1 MQKNGSVIKLAL
13 IYVVIAVSVFL
24 LLNTFGMASL
34 RKKLVT
40 EKRSYLGDVAALI
53 SDEYVTPYYNDVTKL
68 SDMKRQMRSVATF
81 LNIRVCI
88 VNAKGYVIVDTAGT
102 FEKNSIDDKAEGFLD
117 ELISNGYVE
126 NYYIDEEYGKVIANV
141 EPINKDYTL
150 RGYVIA
156 MTKMTDIKASTNNYL
171 DFINIAYIWFTAI
184 LLGAFIILYY
194 IGPYQ
199 AAKINK
205 IAMEYSKGHF
215 DEKIELNTHDEY
227 SALAATV
234 NYMGEEMKNL
244 NDYQKKF
251 IANVSH
257 DFKSPLTSIKG
268 YTEAMKDGV
277 IPPEEQGKYLEII
290 AFETE
295 RLTKLTSNLLSL
307 SGFENGGTKLEL
319 SVFDINAM
327 IKKTAMT
334 FEGTC
339 TKKKVTLNL
348 TFEADKENVQADFGR
363 IQQVLYNLIDNAVK
377 FSNEFSVVDI
387 STKVRG
393 SKVLISVKDHGIGI
407 PADSLGKIWE
417 RFYKTDVSRGKDKKG
432 TGLGLAITKDIV
444 EAHHEN
450 INVVSTL
457 GVGTEFTFTLP
468 LAETP

>member
-1 MQKNGSVIKLAL
+1 
-13 IYVVIAVSVFL
+13 
-24 LLNTFGMASL
+24 
-34 RKKLVT
+34 
-40 EKRSYLGDVAALI
+40 
-53 SDEYVTPYYNDVTKL
+53 
-68 SDMKRQMRSVATF
+68 
-81 LNIRVCI
+81 
-88 VNAKGYVIVDTAGT
+88 
-102 FEKNSIDDKAEGFLD
+102 
-117 ELISNGYVE
+117 
-126 NYYIDEEYGKVIANV
+126 
-141 EPINKDYTL
+141 
-150 RGYVIA
+150 
-156 MTKMTDIKASTNNYL
+156 
-171 DFINIAYIWFTAI
+171 
-184 LLGAFIILYY
+184 
-194 IGPYQ
+194 
-199 AAKINK
+199 
-205 IAMEYSKGHF
+205 
-215 DEKIELNTHDEY
+215 
-227 SALAATV
+227 
-234 NYMGEEMKNL
+234 MKNL

-407 PADSLGKIWE
+407 PADSIGKIWE

-468 LAETP
+468 LAETS